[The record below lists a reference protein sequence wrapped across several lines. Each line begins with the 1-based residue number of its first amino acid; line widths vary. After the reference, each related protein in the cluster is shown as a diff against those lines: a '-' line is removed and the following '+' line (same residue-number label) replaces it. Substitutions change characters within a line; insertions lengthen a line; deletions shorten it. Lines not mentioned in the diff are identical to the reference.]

1 MMLNYMKGEAFR
13 IVRGKEVYLLA
24 GILSLLAIAANAIEF
39 AMTFVDPGFPYATVR
54 FNLGS

>member
-24 GILSLLAIAANAIEF
+24 GILSLLAIADVPLHLKAQMKSSPPSFGALS
-39 AMTFVDPGFPYATVR
+39 GK
-54 FNLGS
+54 L

>member
-24 GILSLLAIAANAIEF
+24 GILSLIAIAVNAIEF
-39 AMTFVDPGFPYATVR
+39 AMTFVDPGFP
-54 FNLGS
+54 LSLIHI